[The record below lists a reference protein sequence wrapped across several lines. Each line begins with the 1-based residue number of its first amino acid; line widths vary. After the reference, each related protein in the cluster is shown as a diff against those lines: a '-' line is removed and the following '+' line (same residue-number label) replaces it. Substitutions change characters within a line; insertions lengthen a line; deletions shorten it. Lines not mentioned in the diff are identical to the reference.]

1 MALASARGVQTCF
14 VWQPVPM
21 YKFNLKNHPTP
32 ANGFGR
38 HNRSASG
45 YEYMA
50 SWLQTNAPPSNFLD
64 LADFQ
69 ENRDEPLYVDN
80 VHYSAH
86 MCDMLAVEI
95 AQFLTDHHLAN

>member
-1 MALASARGVQTCF
+1 
-14 VWQPVPM
+14 
-21 YKFNLKNHPTP
+21 
-32 ANGFGR
+32 
-38 HNRSASG
+38 
-45 YEYMA
+45 MA

-69 ENRDEPLYVDN
+69 EHRDEPLYVDN